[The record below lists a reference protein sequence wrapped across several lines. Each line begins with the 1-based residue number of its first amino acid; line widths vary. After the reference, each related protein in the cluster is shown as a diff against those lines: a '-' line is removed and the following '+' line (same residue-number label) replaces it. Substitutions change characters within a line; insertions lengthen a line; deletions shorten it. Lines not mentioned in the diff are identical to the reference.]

1 MNKGYFE
8 RHIHRMKKYY
18 KEKRDALLKV
28 LEESSLREYVTI
40 DEKDAGNHFLM
51 KLQTNL
57 SDTELKWFA
66 REKGIR
72 LDCLSEY
79 CVQDKGLFAHTIIVN
94 YSDLE
99 EKSFGRALEVLVEAV
114 CSL

>member
-1 MNKGYFE
+1 
-8 RHIHRMKKYY
+8 
-18 KEKRDALLKV
+18 
-28 LEESSLREYVTI
+28 
-40 DEKDAGNHFLM
+40 M

-66 REKGIR
+66 RENGIR

-79 CVQDKGLFAHTIIVN
+79 CVQDKGAFAHTIIVN

-99 EKSFGRALEVLVEAV
+99 EESFARALEILVEAV
-114 CSL
+114 CSS